1 MDDRTKRLLARG
13 RDFFQANQYD
23 KAEKALT
30 PLARDRLPFADV
42 YAMLGAINYQRGRLL
57 EARGHFE
64 EALRLNPAYTEAA
77 LNLAVTYNDLGKYEE
92 SKRVYQRML
101 STRNSRPGSG
111 PESVDPFIKA
121 QIANMHADVGM
132 AYEQAGLPD
141 EAALEYRRALA
152 LCPTFVDIRTRLG
165 VSLRAAGNMTAAER
179 EFIKAKKDH
188 PNLMA
193 PRLQLGMTYYT
204 AGRRTDAARE
214 WREVLAMEPE
224 NKFAKLY
231 LRLVVTP
238 DVRRS
243 RSA

>member
-1 MDDRTKRLLARG
+1 MDDRTKRLLSRG
-13 RDFFQANQYD
+13 RDFFQASQYD
-23 KAEKALT
+23 KAEKALL

-57 EARGHFE
+57 EALGHFE

-92 SKRVYQRML
+92 SKRVYQRMI
-101 STRNSRPGSG
+101 SNRNARTGGAEP
-111 PESVDPFIKA
+111 VDHFIKS
-121 QIANMHADVGM
+121 QIANMHADVGQ
-132 AYEQAGLPD
+132 AYEQAGLPE
-141 EAALEYRRALA
+141 EAAQEYRRALA

-165 VSLRAAGNMTAAER
+165 ISLRAAGNMSAAER
-179 EFIKAKKDH
+179 EFMKAKKEH

-204 AGRRTDAARE
+204 GGRRTDAARE

-231 LRLVVTP
+231 MRLVAGP

-243 RSA
+243 KLA